1 MSPDVPAR
9 LALLSLPGIGPARL
23 SWLLTGG
30 TAPEVMDELRRGRLP
45 ATVERAPAGVTSTL
59 IRQWTKQLRDAD
71 GARLLA
77 RNEEGGDQVLHPG
90 HEQWPFGDDPE
101 PPGLLFARGR
111 LQLLT
116 DRPLVAIVGTR
127 RCSTIGRRVAVDLGR
142 QLTEAG
148 VGVVSGLASG
158 IDGAAHGGVL
168 SVGGAP
174 LGVVG
179 TGLDVIYPAVNREL
193 WRRVGSEGLLLSE
206 ALSGTK
212 PERWRFPAR
221 NRLIAALAA
230 LVVVVES
237 HAIGGSLHTVS
248 SAIERGR
255 QVMAVPGSVTSSAS
269 VGSNQL
275 LADGCAPVTGAHDIL
290 DALALSG
297 LSGQGPSATV
307 EAVPGAGTRS
317 ELSAGIL
324 RHVSAG
330 AQHVDELLIGNRA
343 TVPEV
348 LAAVQELV
356 ADQLVVLD
364 GSMVSLR
371 QQPPL

>member
-1 MSPDVPAR
+1 MSPDVLAR
-9 LALLSLPGIGPARL
+9 LVLLSLPGIGPARL

-30 TAPEVMDELRRGRLP
+30 TASEVVDELRVGRLS
-45 ATVERAPAGVTSTL
+45 ATVERAPTGVTSTL
-59 IRQWTKQLRDAD
+59 VRQWTKQLRVADA
-71 GARLLA
+71 ARLLA
-77 RNEEGGDQVLHPG
+77 RNEELGDHVLHPG
-90 HEQWPFGDDPE
+90 HERWPFRDDPE
-101 PPGLLFARGR
+101 PPALLFARGR

-127 RCSTIGRRVAVDLGR
+127 RCSTIGRRVAADLGR

-158 IDGAAHGGVL
+158 IDGAAHDGVL
-168 SVGGAP
+168 ALGGAP

-206 ALSGTK
+206 ALCGTK

-221 NRLIAALAA
+221 NRLIAGLAS

-237 HAIGGSLHTVS
+237 HATGGSLHTVS
-248 SAIERGR
+248 SAIDRGR
-255 QVMAVPGSVTSSAS
+255 PVMAVPGSVTNSAS
-269 VGSNQL
+269 AGSNQL
-275 LADGCAPVTGAHDIL
+275 LADGCAPVTGVHDIL
-290 DALALSG
+290 DALALAG
-297 LSGQGPSATV
+297 LSGQTVPATI
-307 EAVPGAGTRS
+307 EAIPVPGTRS
-317 ELSAGIL
+317 ALSAGIL

-330 AQHVDELLIGNRA
+330 ALHVDELLIDTRA

-348 LAAVQELV
+348 LAVIQELV
-356 ADQLVVLD
+356 ADELVVLD